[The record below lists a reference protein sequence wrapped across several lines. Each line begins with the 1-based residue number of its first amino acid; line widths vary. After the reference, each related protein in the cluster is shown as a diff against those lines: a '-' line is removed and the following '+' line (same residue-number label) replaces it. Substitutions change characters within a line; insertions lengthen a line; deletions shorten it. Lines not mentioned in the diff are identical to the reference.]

1 VKILDA
7 RTLGIEGVA
16 RAVDRPPA
24 EVPADVVRS
33 VGAIVDA
40 VRARGDAALLEST
53 ARFDRF
59 SPGSAAALAI
69 TPAELEA
76 AVRALEPAVQAAL
89 LYAAERIERYH
100 AAALPKSWRITDE
113 HGSVLGQEVRPLD
126 RVGIYIPGGRAAY
139 PSTVLMTAV
148 PARVAGVR
156 EIVLV
161 TPPDA
166 EGRVPVAVLAAARI
180 AGVTEGWRVGGA
192 QAVAALAYGTATL
205 RRVDKI
211 VGPGNVYVALAKTR
225 VFGDVGIDMV
235 AGPSE
240 VVVVA
245 DRGADPAW
253 IAADLLAQAEH
264 DPMARALLITDA
276 PELVARVEAAL
287 AAQLERLPRQSI
299 AAAALEANGAA
310 VLVADLEAA
319 VDVANRLAPEHLEL
333 MVAVPAALLP
343 RVRHAG
349 AIFLGAHTPEVVGDY
364 VAGPNH
370 VLPTA
375 GTARFASPLGTEDFV
390 KRSSVIEYSPS
401 GLAAALPHLTALAQV
416 EGLDGH
422 ARAAAL
428 RAPEPRVPQTG
439 RPEPRASQTRHP
451 EARASSGVSE
461 PRASQTSPPATL
473 PEQAGPATKESP

>member
-1 VKILDA
+1 MKTLDACVLGVEAVA
-7 RTLGIEGVA
+7 RTLA
-16 RAVDRPPA
+16 RPPSA
-24 EVPADVVRS
+24 VPADVATAVET
-33 VGAIVDA
+33 IVA
-40 VRARGDAALLEST
+40 ATRERGDEALLEYT
-53 ARFDRF
+53 ERFDGFRAA
-59 SPGSAAALAI
+59 SAAGLAI

-76 AVRALEPAVQAAL
+76 AERAIEPSVRAAL
-89 LYAAERIERYH
+89 AYAAERIERYH

-113 HGSVLGQEVRPLD
+113 HGSVLGQEVRPLE
-126 RVGIYIPGGRAAY
+126 RIGIYVPGGRAAY
-139 PSTVLMTAV
+139 PSTVLMTAT

-161 TPPDA
+161 TPPGPG
-166 EGRVPVAVLAAARI
+166 GRVPDAVLAAARV
-180 AGVTEGWRVGGA
+180 AGVTEGWRIGGA
-192 QAVAALAYGTATL
+192 QAIAALAYGTQTI

-245 DRGADPAW
+245 DRTADPRW

-264 DPMARALLITDA
+264 DPMARAVLITDTR
-276 PELVARVEAAL
+276 ELLPRVAEAL
-287 AAQLERLPRQSI
+287 DAQLGRLPRRAI
-299 AAAALEANGAA
+299 AEAALEANGAF
-310 VLVADLEAA
+310 VVVADLEAA

-349 AIFLGAHTPEVVGDY
+349 AVFLGAHTPEVVGDY

-401 GLAAALPHLTALAQV
+401 GLAAALPHLGALARI

-422 ARAAAL
+422 GRAAEL
-428 RAPEPRVPQTG
+428 RAK
-439 RPEPRASQTRHP
+439 
-451 EARASSGVSE
+451 EAG
-461 PRASQTSPPATL
+461 
-473 PEQAGPATKESP
+473 G